1 LARLISDLLIASV
14 QLNNDQAMPP
24 AITHSIELLTKSH
37 YIVGLVV
44 FIVWTVVSLSIK
56 RGVFGLIRRTRRFE
70 RIKPILPPLASALD
84 IVIATTG
91 ISFAASAAAVSP
103 RLAGIIHVILSGGI
117 ILALII
123 FVDGSLRF
131 SINRAAARFPM
142 LSDSY
147 GVVTAALRGLVIGLG
162 LMMFLESIGISISP
176 ILASLGIGS
185 LALALS
191 LQETL
196 KNMFSGFFII
206 LDRPL
211 DIGDYIKLPSGQE
224 GWLVKL
230 GWRSSKFRMLNDSIV
245 VVPNSELIDTILINY
260 RTPDGDLSL
269 QVDLSFAGGA
279 DLGKIEQIAIEVARD
294 VMQSV
299 QGGVAGFKPSVY
311 FQSATV
317 GQVAFSVF
325 MRVSTGGAFEPVRHE
340 FIKRFTARCAAEG
353 IRIP

>member
-1 LARLISDLLIASV
+1 
-14 QLNNDQAMPP
+14 MPP
-24 AITHSIELLTKSH
+24 AITRSLELLTESH
-37 YIVGLVV
+37 YLLGLVV
-44 FIVWTVVSLSIK
+44 FVFWTIAILSIK
-56 RGVFGLIRRTRRFE
+56 RGVFGLIRRTPRFD
-70 RIKPILPPLASALD
+70 RIKPLLPPLGSALD
-84 IVIATTG
+84 VITLTAG
-91 ISFAASAAAVSP
+91 LSFAATAAEISS
-103 RLAGIIHVILSGGI
+103 RLQSIVHVILSGGI

-131 SINRAAARFPM
+131 SINRAAVRFPM
-142 LSDSY
+142 LGDSY

-224 GWLVKL
+224 GWLIKL
-230 GWRSSKFRMLNDSIV
+230 GWRSSKFRTLNDSIV
-245 VVPNSELIDTILINY
+245 VVPNSELIDTILTNY

-269 QVDLSFAGGA
+269 QLDLSFAGGA
-279 DLGKIEQIAIEVARD
+279 DLEKVEKIAIEVARD
-294 VMQSV
+294 VMQTV
-299 QGGVAGFKPSVY
+299 QGGVAGFRPSVY

-317 GQVAFSVF
+317 GQVVFSVF
-325 MRVSTGGAFEPVRHE
+325 MRVLAGSAFEPVRHE
-340 FIKRFTARCAAEG
+340 FIKRFTVRCASEG
-353 IRIP
+353 IKIP